1 MAGHVNHLSEAD
13 VYITPNYTLTCGR
26 HRYAGAG
33 RQSDMTYL
41 NVIRMCAGYVA

>member
-13 VYITPNYTLTCGR
+13 VYIAPNYTLTCGR

-33 RQSDMTYL
+33 RQLDMTYL